1 MTIARWGLKVK
12 VIGQG
17 QVLRVKVRISEDGNV
32 IGPTSKLDSV
42 QLEFQFF
49 VCITYYI
56 LTVLSVN
63 LLHWYTTPFTRHIR
77 PLRLTIAIG

>member
-17 QVLRVKVRISEDGNV
+17 QVLGVKVRISEDGNV
-32 IGPTSKLDSV
+32 IGPTSKLDSG

-49 VCITYYI
+49 VCIT
-56 LTVLSVN
+56 
-63 LLHWYTTPFTRHIR
+63 
-77 PLRLTIAIG
+77 